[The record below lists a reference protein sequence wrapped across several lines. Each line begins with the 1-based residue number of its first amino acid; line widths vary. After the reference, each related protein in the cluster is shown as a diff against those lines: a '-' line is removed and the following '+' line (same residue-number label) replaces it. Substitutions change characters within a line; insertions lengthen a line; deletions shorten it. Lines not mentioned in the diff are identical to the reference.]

1 MIWGAVSPKR
11 IKKNGT
17 FNICKIIIKKRDM
30 MKVLESELRGKTVM
44 SEEGLYLGIFRNS
57 LVDERTGQLLNI
69 LVEPSEDIDP
79 RLYHLDEVGHLVFPF
94 EAIKSVKDVII
105 VGS

>member
-1 MIWGAVSPKR
+1 
-11 IKKNGT
+11 
-17 FNICKIIIKKRDM
+17 

-44 SEEGLYLGIFRNS
+44 SEEGLYLGILRNS
-57 LVDERTGQLLNI
+57 LVDEKTGSLENI

-79 RLYHLDEVGHLVFPF
+79 RLYHLDDLGHLLFSF
-94 EAIKSVKDVII
+94 DSIKSVKDVVI